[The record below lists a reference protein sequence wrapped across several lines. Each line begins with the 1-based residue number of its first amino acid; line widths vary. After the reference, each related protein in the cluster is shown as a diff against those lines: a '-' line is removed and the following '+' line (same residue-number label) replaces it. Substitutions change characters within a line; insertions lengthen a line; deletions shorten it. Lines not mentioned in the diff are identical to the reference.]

1 MRVHLQS
8 RYQRLEY
15 NLCVWIKP
23 LILGIVVLLDLAV
36 IALLGVQWASARAI
50 SWNVVVP
57 TIVFNLFGAAVFSL
71 ARTYD

>member
-1 MRVHLQS
+1 M
-8 RYQRLEY
+8 
-15 NLCVWIKP
+15 WIKP

>member
-15 NLCVWIKP
+15 NLGVWIKP

>member
-1 MRVHLQS
+1 
-8 RYQRLEY
+8 
-15 NLCVWIKP
+15 VWIKP

-50 SWNVVVP
+50 SWDVLVP
-57 TIVFNLFGAAVFSL
+57 TLVFNLFGAAVFTL